1 MGDGP
6 VTREPARWAHVEP
19 LRTPMTGLTS
29 SPRTTRGAL
38 VGLDPAN
45 PLASVVAFQYN
56 PDEMTRTLQARAATG
71 GTTTSS
77 GARNEALRLGGAPIE
92 NISLAVEIDA
102 ADQLESADP
111 LATQFGIYPQLSSLE
126 MLLYPKSKFVI
137 ANTALA
143 QAGSIEL
150 VSPEAPLTLLV
161 WGTKRVVPV
170 RLTQF
175 SITEQA
181 YDPQLNPIRAR
192 VQLGLRVLSYSD
204 LATDSPGYHLFLV
217 HQVAKE
223 VMATLAGAAAVV
235 TAGPS
240 IAGSLTSGV

>member
-1 MGDGP
+1 
-6 VTREPARWAHVEP
+6 
-19 LRTPMTGLTS
+19 MTGLTS
-29 SPRTTRGAL
+29 SPRTRRGAL

-71 GTTTSS
+71 SS
-77 GARNEALRLGGAPIE
+77 TVSTGARSEALRLSGAPIE
-92 NISLAVEIDA
+92 NISMSVEIDA
-102 ADQLESADP
+102 ANQLETSDP
-111 LATQFGIYPQLSSLE
+111 MATALGIYPQLSSLE
-126 MLLYPKSKFVI
+126 MLLYPKSSVVI
-137 ANTALA
+137 RNTELALA
-143 QAGSIEL
+143 GSVEL

-161 WGTKRVVPV
+161 WGVKRVVPV

-192 VQLGLRVLSYSD
+192 VQLGMRVLSYSD
-204 LATDSPGYHLFLV
+204 LPVSSPGHHLFLV

-223 VMATLAGAAAVV
+223 VMATLASAQTVA
-235 TAGPS
+235 TAGSS
-240 IAGSLTSGV
+240 IAASLTPGV

>member
-1 MGDGP
+1 
-6 VTREPARWAHVEP
+6 
-19 LRTPMTGLTS
+19 MTGLFS

-38 VGLDPAN
+38 VGVDPAN

-56 PDEMTRTLQARAATG
+56 PDEMTRTLQARAAAG
-71 GTTTSS
+71 SDATST

-92 NISLAVEIDA
+92 NISLTVEIDA
-102 ADQLESADP
+102 ADQLETADP
-111 LATQFGIYPQLSSLE
+111 LATNLGIYPQLSSLE
-126 MLLYPKSKFVI
+126 MLLYPKSAIVI
-137 ANTALA
+137 ANTLLSF
-143 QAGSIEL
+143 AGSIEL

-161 WGTKRVVPV
+161 WGVKRVVPV

-181 YDPQLNPIRAR
+181 YDSRLNPIRAK

-204 LATDSPGYHLFLV
+204 LPTTSPGYHLFLT

-223 VMATLAGAAAVV
+223 VMATLASASAIA
-235 TAGPS
+235 TSGPS
-240 IAGSLTSGV
+240 ITGSLSSGV